1 MADGIITKKSKTRQ
15 ELEDL
20 LRQKG
25 FVVEKIS
32 VMNMDSG
39 EVHYFESYPD
49 AMEFLKGKKGRWYI
63 TAPGIRRSGD
73 AERR

>member
-1 MADGIITKKSKTRQ
+1 MDDGIITKKSKTRQ

-20 LRQKG
+20 LREKG

-39 EVHYFESYPD
+39 ETLYFESYPD
-49 AMEFLKGKKGRWYI
+49 AMGFLKGRKGRWYI
-63 TAPGIRRSGD
+63 TAPGVRRSKD
-73 AERR
+73 VEKR